1 MFIGKVNN
9 LFNVDAI
16 NRKFNRNTTNEEEK
30 GFLRNDMASRQAK
43 ACSIAFYSFHF
54 LYSFCLFYSAVMMRY
69 LSYIFIISYFIPI
82 WNSDHREILISQFLP
97 RITII

>member
-30 GFLRNDMASRQAK
+30 VFYVMILQQYRQK
-43 ACSIAFYSFHF
+43 
-54 LYSFCLFYSAVMMRY
+54 
-69 LSYIFIISYFIPI
+69 
-82 WNSDHREILISQFLP
+82 EKQ
-97 RITII
+97 